1 MTIICLFG
9 GFILTH
15 ENVPKDTSLLAR
27 CVIHFLTGGTYIAS
41 CVWIYMTRKR
51 SPEDAKGSF
60 GMDMAGYWFFI
71 LPVSNHF
78 PYEEWRNGGI
88 VVCLLTRFFTTDEIR
103 RIEPGRA
110 ASCDG
115 ME

>member
-1 MTIICLFG
+1 M
-9 GFILTH
+9 TH
-15 ENVPKDTSLLAR
+15 ENVLKDTSLLAR
-27 CVIHFLTGGTYIAS
+27 CVMHFLTGGVYIAS
-41 CVWIYMTRKR
+41 CVWIYMTQKR
-51 SPEDAKGSF
+51 SPTAAKGSF
-60 GMDMAGYWFFI
+60 GIDMAGYWFFI